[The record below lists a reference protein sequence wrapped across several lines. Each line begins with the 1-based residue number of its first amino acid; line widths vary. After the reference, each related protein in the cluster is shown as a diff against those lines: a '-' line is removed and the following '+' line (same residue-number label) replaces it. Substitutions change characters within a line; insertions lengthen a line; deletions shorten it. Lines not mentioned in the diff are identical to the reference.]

1 MYQPGNTLRLSL
13 LGSLLTLTS
22 ALGCQKT
29 TPEPESTGTAAEPK
43 AEPAA
48 ANTPQAAASSA
59 ESAPVTTA
67 AASSA
72 PPPPQSKPVASV
84 PVSPD
89 DPLGGKFSLDEATK
103 GLTGTGA
110 LYAEIQTE
118 LGKLECELYEDK
130 APITVANFVG
140 LARGLRPFKQPDGT
154 WAKKNGYDG
163 TTFHRV
169 IKGFMIQGGDPL
181 GSGAG
186 EPGYVIPDE
195 IWEGARHNE
204 RGQLCM
210 ANRGK
215 NTNGMQFFIM
225 DGVAAHLD
233 GGYTIFGKCAPEDV
247 IVKLSTVEVRGDRSV
262 KPTKINKVLIKRK
275 AKKEGAA
282 PPEASAKPAPS
293 GAPAASVAPKP
304 VAPVAPKPAAP
315 VVPKPATPVAPKPAA
330 PTESPAPT
338 PSQ

>member
-1 MYQPGNTLRLSL
+1 MYQSPRTRFATF
-13 LGSLLTLTS
+13 GSLFLL
-22 ALGCQKT
+22 ALVACQKAA
-29 TPEPESTGTAAEPK
+29 PEPESTATADSKAEATPAPAATPSAAPAETAAPVVS
-43 AEPAA
+43 ASAAPAATTAPTPAA
-48 ANTPQAAASSA
+48 APTMQ
-59 ESAPVTTA
+59 
-67 AASSA
+67 
-72 PPPPQSKPVASV
+72 VASV

-89 DPLGGKFSLDEATK
+89 DPLAGKFSLEDATK

-118 LGKLECELYEDK
+118 LGKLECELYDDK
-130 APITVANFVG
+130 APITVANFIG
-140 LARGLRPFKQPDGT
+140 LARGLRPFKQADGK

-169 IKGFMIQGGDPL
+169 IRGFMIQGGDPL

-195 IWEGARHNE
+195 IWQGARHNQ

-225 DGVAAHLD
+225 DGEADHLD

-247 IVKLSTVEVRGDRSV
+247 IIKLASVEVQGDRSV
-262 KPTKINKVLIKRK
+262 KPTKINKVIIKRK
-275 AKKEGAA
+275 PKKDDKAA
-282 PPEASAKPAPS
+282 TKPEASAKPAAAAPAAAKPV
-293 GAPAASVAPKP
+293 APAAS
-304 VAPVAPKPAAP
+304 
-315 VVPKPATPVAPKPAA
+315 
-330 PTESPAPT
+330 
-338 PSQ
+338 Q

>member
-1 MYQPGNTLRLSL
+1 MHQLGSTVRFIT
-13 LGSLLTLTS
+13 LGSLLALPLT
-22 ALGCQKT
+22 LGCQKAE
-29 TPEPESTGTAAEPK
+29 PEPESKSAAER
-43 AEPAA
+43 PAA
-48 ANTPQAAASSA
+48 ATPAPAQAAT
-59 ESAPVTTA
+59 PVETA
-67 AASSA
+67 AATAAAA
-72 PPPPQSKPVASV
+72 PAAAPTSKPVASV

-89 DPLGGKFSLDEATK
+89 DPLAGKFTLDDATK
-103 GLTGTGA
+103 GLTGTGG
-110 LYAEIQTE
+110 LYADIQTD

-140 LARGLRPFKQPDGT
+140 LARGLRPFKQSDGK

-169 IKGFMIQGGDPL
+169 IKGFMIQGGDPQ

-195 IWEGARHNE
+195 VWPGAHHNE

-233 GGYTIFGKCAPEDV
+233 GGYTIFGKCSPEDV
-247 IVKLSTVEVRGDRSV
+247 ILKLSGVEVQGDRSV
-262 KPTKINKVLIKRK
+262 KPTKINKVTIKRK
-275 AKKEGAA
+275 PGKADQAAKPDASSKPATSAA
-282 PPEASAKPAPS
+282 PA
-293 GAPAASVAPKP
+293 
-304 VAPVAPKPAAP
+304 APKPAAP
-315 VVPKPATPVAPKPAA
+315 AAPKPTA
-330 PTESPAPT
+330 PAPAA
-338 PSQ
+338 SQ